1 MDRIVRALSVVS
13 LLGLAACAGVMAADA
28 PSVTGRIEGVT
39 LYRGQALVTRSV
51 PVEGAAG
58 AMEVVV
64 GNLPEQIVPDS
75 LFAEGGA
82 EIEVRAVR
90 FRARAVGEEPREEMR
105 KLEQEQEAL
114 QAKIERN
121 QKTAELVAQRI
132 VYLDKM
138 DNFVAPTATA
148 EMSKG
153 VLNAETL
160 QKMATFTFEQR
171 KTAADEALKL
181 AAEQVELKKQA
192 ELLHRRRAEIAA
204 GAGKT
209 QREAVLFLDKK
220 AAGAGA
226 VKLMYLVQSS
236 GWSPAYNF
244 YAASD
249 AKEIRVEYNAMI
261 HQQTGEDWAGVALTL
276 STAFPSLSAEAPG
289 LAPFRVAL
297 GASKPQGQAMM
308 QQKEQMDLTNQMFDN
323 TNKLRAANSQ
333 FGQFSERGKNRTFNW
348 EMNEAAQNIQ
358 FLELVNPNDV
368 LQRATREGGTQ
379 TEGLAVSYV
388 LPGPVALASRPDQ
401 QLVRIFESK
410 LPTRYYFLAS
420 PILSR
425 FVYRQAEI
433 THTGAEAL
441 LGGPC
446 SVYLDGRFVGR
457 GEIPSVGR
465 GETFV
470 VGFGAESQLRAR
482 RELADKKDGFQ
493 GGNRELAFQYRLVLE
508 NFKEAPVTV
517 RVMDRLPVAEN
528 ETDIR
533 VTLGE
538 MKDKLS
544 EDVLYQR
551 VERPKG
557 ILRWDLEVPAK
568 ATGEK
573 ARILEFGYKVEFD
586 RKLILMSPGRVK
598 EMQDEFLD
606 LQERRALPSA
616 AK

>member
-1 MDRIVRALSVVS
+1 MKRIARALGIVS
-13 LLGLAACAGVMAADA
+13 LAGLAACAGVTAADA
-28 PSVTGRIEGVT
+28 PVVPGRIEGVT
-39 LYRGQALVTRSV
+39 LYRGQALVTRSI

-58 AMEVVV
+58 ALEVVV
-64 GNLPEQIVPDS
+64 GSLPEQIVPES

-121 QKTAELVAQRI
+121 QKAGELVAQRLA
-132 VYLDKM
+132 YLDKM

-148 EMSKG
+148 EMTKG

-171 KTAADEALKL
+171 KAAADEALKA
-181 AAEQVELKKQA
+181 AAEQADLKKQA
-192 ELLHRRRAEIAA
+192 ELLQRRRAEVAS

-209 QREAVLFLDKK
+209 QREVVLFLDRK
-220 AAGAGA
+220 AAGAGL
-226 VKLMYLVQSS
+226 VKLNYLVQSA

-244 YAASD
+244 YAQSD
-249 AKEIRVEYNAMI
+249 AKEVRLEYNALI
-261 HQQTGEDWAGVALTL
+261 HQQTGEDWTGVALTL
-276 STAFPSLSAEAPG
+276 STAFPSLNSESPG

-297 GASKPQGQAMM
+297 GSGSVPQGKQMAAQLGDDVQGQASANAMKL
-308 QQKEQMDLTNQMFDN
+308 QSAN
-323 TNKLRAANSQ
+323 TQ
-333 FGQFSERGKNRTFNW
+333 WGQNIERGKNRAFNW
-348 EMNEAAQNIQ
+348 EMNEAAANSQY
-358 FLELVNPNDV
+358 LELVNPNDV
-368 LQRATREGGTQ
+368 LQRVIREGAAQ
-379 TEGLAVSYV
+379 HEGLSVSYS
-388 LPGPVALASRPDQ
+388 LAGPVALASRSDQ

-410 LPTRYYFLAS
+410 LPAKVFFVAS
-420 PILSR
+420 PLLTR

-433 THTGAEAL
+433 THTGAEAF
-441 LGGPC
+441 LGGPS

-457 GEIPSVGR
+457 CEIPSVGR
-465 GETFV
+465 GEAFV

-482 RELADKKDGFQ
+482 RDLVDKKDSVQ
-493 GGNRELAFQYRLVLE
+493 GGNRELAFQYRLILE
-508 NFKEAPVTV
+508 NFKETPVTV

-528 ETDIR
+528 DTDIR

-544 EDVLYQR
+544 EDPLYLR
-551 VERPKG
+551 LERPKG
-557 ILRWDLEVPAK
+557 ILRWDIEVPAK

-573 ARILEFGYKVEFD
+573 ARLVEFGYKVEFD
-586 RKLILMSPGRVK
+586 RKMTLMTPTRAK
-598 EMQDEFLD
+598 QMQDEFFE
-606 LQERRALPSA
+606 LQERRAMPAYS
-616 AK
+616 K